1 MVPVFSLVMAIIG
14 VIIFALVYL
23 YMENNLPSSFIGYMA
38 FTLGIIVCGMAVIK
52 ITFDGVKII
61 LGGFTA

>member
-23 YMENNLPSSFIGYMA
+23 YMEKHLPSTLIGYIA
-38 FTLGIIVCGMAVIK
+38 FTLGVIVCGMAVIK

-61 LGGFTA
+61 MGGFTA